1 MAPAAGWKPAI
12 RQTGSLRYGGSVGM
26 RPREV
31 TRGFGLETRQ
41 PSGKLYASNFAEEC
55 AMPSYDYVCKACHKK
70 FSVHLSISDHDKGK
84 AKCPRCGSK
93 RLEQRLTAFTAVTSK
108 KS

>member
-1 MAPAAGWKPAI
+1 
-12 RQTGSLRYGGSVGM
+12 
-26 RPREV
+26 
-31 TRGFGLETRQ
+31 
-41 PSGKLYASNFAEEC
+41 
-55 AMPSYDYVCKACHKK
+55 MPSYDYVCKACHKK